1 MIYKVIDSNT
11 QECFVVGKK
20 SDKGKVKS
28 IDISEVFNGKGLHN
42 DLTIRE
48 IKIVTDLAIIFK
60 VYGSGITIYSTR

>member
-1 MIYKVIDSNT
+1 MIYKIVDSNT

-20 SDKGKVKS
+20 SDQGNVKS
-28 IDISEVFNGKGLHN
+28 IDVNEVFNGKGMHN

-60 VYGSGITIYSTR
+60 VYGSGITIYSER